1 MPRPNETP
9 LFLLAHG
16 AGAASAS
23 AWMQAWARRL
33 ATLGEVE
40 VFDYPYMLAGRRTP
54 DKQPALIAAHREA
67 LAAARARH
75 GGGRRFVL
83 AGKSMGS
90 RVGCHLAVQLVAEG
104 DPPTANL
111 CFGYPLRAVSTGV
124 LRDQVLL
131 AMRTPV
137 LFVQGSKDPLC
148 NVATLNGVRARM
160 SALSAL
166 VVVDGGNHSLEVGA
180 RDRKAQGKSQEQ
192 WDEDV
197 LTAVVG
203 FLGTAP

>member
-16 AGAASAS
+16 AGAPSAS

-33 ATLGEVE
+33 CTLGDVE
-40 VFDYPYMLAGRRTP
+40 AFDYPYMLAGRKAP
-54 DKQPALIAAHREA
+54 DKLPALIAAHREA

-75 GGGRRFVL
+75 GARRRFVL

-90 RVGCHLAVQLVAEG
+90 RVGCHLAVELHAAG
-104 DPPTANL
+104 DPPAANL
-111 CFGYPLRAVSTGV
+111 CFGYPLRAGSSGA

-131 AMRTPV
+131 ALRTPV

-148 NVATLNGVRARM
+148 NVAELDGVRARM
-160 SALSAL
+160 TAPSVLF
-166 VVVDGGNHSLEVGA
+166 VVDGGNHSLEVGA

-192 WDEDV
+192 WDADV
-197 LTAVVG
+197 LTAVAG
-203 FLGTAP
+203 FLGMAP